1 MNGWGTVAAIAA
13 MVGALCGGVRPTAAY
28 ASAKSDPPV
37 DHLSPVDHRSSE
49 LADVTEKGNP
59 ALRPHMQLRSDSSSD
74 SGWLGWSSGNVGNA
88 PLHHGA
94 SGTVIVEGVNSN
106 NGWDQDRSFSTT
118 FCCAVSTSEQYAEAP
133 ATSHVID
140 TVPAHEFRVP
150 AAVPIIGAAF
160 VGFALAG
167 WRQRRST

>member
-1 MNGWGTVAAIAA
+1 MNGWGAVAAIAA
-13 MVGALCGGVRPTAAY
+13 MVGVLCGGVRPTAAY
-28 ASAKSDPPV
+28 TSAKPDRPV
-37 DHLSPVDHRSSE
+37 GHLSTE

-74 SGWLGWSSGNVGNA
+74 SGWLDWSSGNIGNA
-88 PLHHGA
+88 ALYDGA
-94 SGTVIVEGVNSN
+94 SGTVIAEGVNSN

-118 FCCAVSTSEQYAEAP
+118 FCCVVSTSERYAEAP
-133 ATSHVID
+133 ATSHVIG
-140 TVPAHEFRVP
+140 TVPAHDVRVP

-167 WRQRRST
+167 WRQRRSS